1 MSTKSTLL
9 WQPWCHIYKDHIGS
23 NGKETLVIDCSYGNV
38 AAEEE
43 NNCIE
48 VEADSDFAVMIRAM
62 IGCIREE
69 ELLRMVRR
77 INPEPK

>member
-9 WQPWCHIYKDHIGS
+9 CTPWCHIYKDHIGS

-38 AAEEE
+38 VTEEE
-43 NNCIE
+43 HNCIE
-48 VEADSDFAVMIRAM
+48 VESDSDFAVMIRAM
-62 IGCIREE
+62 IGAIGEDDLERI
-69 ELLRMVRR
+69 VRR